1 MKHKRTF
8 LGVGWK
14 FPPEFDRQNKSVT
27 LVSEEQDIS
36 ESLYILLSTR
46 PGERV
51 VQPDYGCD
59 LSIINFET
67 INESIL
73 NRAKEIIHSAVLKFE
88 PRVFL
93 DQVRISSQN
102 FYDGVLEICLE
113 YRIRR
118 TNKRNNIVYPYYLLE
133 GTEITNMPDSE
144 Q

>member
-1 MKHKRTF
+1 MIHKRTF

-14 FPPEFDRQNKSVT
+14 FPPEFERKNKSVT

-51 VQPDYGCD
+51 VQPDFGCD
-59 LSIINFET
+59 LSIINFES
-67 INESIL
+67 INVSIL

-93 DQVRISSQN
+93 DQVEISSQD
-102 FYDGVLEICLE
+102 FYDGVMEISLE
-113 YRIRR
+113 YRIRK